1 MELQIPS
8 QLPLIAIENHPHQ
21 LGGQGKMIEQEK
33 IFGLVPFDDCLIP
46 LKICIY
52 AKYALHLENIY

>member
-8 QLPLIAIENHPHQ
+8 QLPLIAIENHPHK
-21 LGGQGKMIEQEK
+21 LWGHRKMIEQEK

-46 LKICIY
+46 LKI
-52 AKYALHLENIY
+52 